1 MIHVKCHGKCRPTLP
16 NPIKPM
22 LITSS
27 LFALHLGLDED
38 GVHRFLAKLF
48 ELKDVRGLEDLLS
61 G

>member
-1 MIHVKCHGKCRPTLP
+1 
-16 NPIKPM
+16 M